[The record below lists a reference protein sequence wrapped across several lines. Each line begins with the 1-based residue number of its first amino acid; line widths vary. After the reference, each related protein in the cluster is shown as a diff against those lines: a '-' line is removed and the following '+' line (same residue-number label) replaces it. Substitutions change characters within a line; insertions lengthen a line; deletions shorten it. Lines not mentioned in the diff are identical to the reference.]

1 MARIRL
7 SRKAIADL
15 NGIWDYTAE
24 TWSEDQ
30 AVIYYRQIHA
40 AIQSL
45 QNLPA
50 FLEVKYDIIKPGLLG
65 HHIGHHILFYKKDRD
80 GSVWV
85 DRILHE
91 RMDYQRHL

>member
-1 MARIRL
+1 MARIGL
-7 SRKAIADL
+7 SRKAISDL
-15 NGIWDYTAE
+15 DGIWDYTVE

-30 AVIYYRQIHA
+30 AVTYYRQIHA

-45 QNLPA
+45 NSLPDY
-50 FLEVKYDIIKPGLLG
+50 LVIQYDIIKPGLLG
-65 HHIGHHILFYKKDRD
+65 HKVGHHILFYKKHDD
-80 GSVWV
+80 GSIWV